1 MDRAGALVRFLKDY
15 TIFRLPPPAIGRAV
29 SEQQNTGK
37 GTAMVRVRVSL
48 LSLTLAALALTGL
61 KADAWEASRPV
72 GPFPKLKS
80 VQAPSGRPEAVA
92 AITSAQQGSLKALLE
107 QTTEGSTNGAFGRRT
122 VPYPYSDG
130 VSLGQG
136 WDFVTNTQRMSSC
149 IDFKTGQD
157 LYQNASLQ
165 MNEAIDIDS
174 LDVSLNVAL
183 GGEAHGS
190 FLGFKA
196 GAETKSTFDTKFH
209 TKSTDQVLVAQAS
222 VVNGATFV
230 TPVAPARSAQGAPP
244 PVIPAPPV
252 PIKPLP
258 NNPTGAGAPPEVKAP
273 QDEIRPGK
281 AAVSG
286 EYSEKNLRLAPEMSK
301 LAKTNPTRFREVCGD
316 GFVASIV
323 SGADLYVMYH
333 FRDIERSMMVKLGY
347 FAKANAGYGSLFD
360 ATGSSDFKAQLD
372 KASSSSQLS
381 IHIVQTGG
389 RIAEL
394 PVDHAGV
401 ERRIKA
407 LTTEALTGPR
417 PLYMVVVPY
426 STLMNWEP
434 PALNHLGTMREHLI
448 QYQKRLTSVY
458 FEYLN
463 IRADD
468 KNVSDIVT
476 PDQKVQYLF
485 ERRHGLRI
493 EEEEYDLIGDLVLAE
508 IKEIDVVL
516 DKLDTCALPVTSG
529 EPEVSERPGRRAE
542 AYEAKQAVQAQQS
555 GKKCQESKFSKPT
568 QVDFD
573 DYKYWIR
580 LPVPIN
586 AVPTELL
593 ARLDAKDIGEDQRR
607 VDYKNLLYSHWVER
621 ISDFRCRLFFECMA
635 QTERQEKKKMIEL
648 TFDPI
653 RYRDRRLEEP
663 KKPN

>member
-1 MDRAGALVRFLKDY
+1 M
-15 TIFRLPPPAIGRAV
+15 GRQFQKQHA
-29 SEQQNTGK
+29 EK
-37 GTAMVRVRVSL
+37 GIVMTRVRLGL
-48 LSLTLAALALTGL
+48 LFLALAGLTLTGL
-61 KADAWEASRPV
+61 EADAWEMSRPV
-72 GPFPKLKS
+72 GPFPKLKPIEVS
-80 VQAPSGRPEAVA
+80 GGRPEAVA
-92 AITSAQQGSLKALLE
+92 AAIPEQQSSLKTFLE
-107 QTTEGSTNGAFGRRT
+107 QTAVGAPNGAFTRRT

-149 IDFKTGQD
+149 IDFKTSQD

-174 LDVSLNVAL
+174 LDVSLNIAL

-244 PVIPAPPV
+244 PVVPTP
-252 PIKPLP
+252 PIKPP
-258 NNPTGAGAPPEVKAP
+258 PSNPAGTGAPPEVKAP
-273 QDEIRPGK
+273 LDEIRPGK

-333 FRDIERSMMVKLGY
+333 FRDIEHSMMLKLGY

-381 IHIVQTGG
+381 IHIVQAGG

-394 PVDHAGV
+394 PIDHAGV

-417 PLYMVVVPY
+417 PLYMIVVPY

-434 PALNHLGTMREHLI
+434 PALNHLGTMRERLI

-468 KNVSDIVT
+468 KNISDVET
-476 PDQKVQYLF
+476 PDQKVQYIF
-485 ERRHGLRI
+485 ERRHGLRKA
-493 EEEEYDLIGDLVLAE
+493 EEEYDLIGDFVLAE
-508 IKEIDVVL
+508 IKEIDVIL
-516 DKLDTCALPVTSG
+516 DKLDTCALPVTPG
-529 EPEVSERPGRRAE
+529 EPEGSARPGRRAQ
-542 AYEAKQAVQAQQS
+542 AYGTKQVNQVQQS
-555 GKKCQESKFSKPT
+555 SKKCHESKFAVPT
-568 QVDFD
+568 QIDFD

-580 LPVPIN
+580 LPVPVN
-586 AVPTELL
+586 AVPAVLL
-593 ARLDAKDIGEDQRR
+593 ERLDSKDIGEDKRL
-607 VDYKNLLYSHWVER
+607 DAYKGLLYSHWVER
-621 ISDFRCRLFFECMA
+621 ISDFRCRLFFDCMT
-635 QTERQEKKKMIEL
+635 QIERREKKKMIEL
-648 TFDPI
+648 TFDPN
-653 RYRDRRLEEP
+653 RYRNRRL
-663 KKPN
+663 